1 MSDESFTERAN
12 KPSHIAY
19 TVKDGKG
26 DQSHWTKIGAAW
38 PAKDDG
44 LTLQLDAIPRDGV
57 VQLRSREALERLR
70 AERAQSPR
78 QQQKHDQSPKQSPKQ
93 SH

>member
-1 MSDESFTERAN
+1 MSQSNETEKTN

-19 TVKDGKG
+19 TVNDGKG

-44 LTLQLDAIPRDGV
+44 LTLQLDAIPRDGRV
-57 VQLRSREALERLR
+57 TLRSLEALERMR
-70 AERAQSPR
+70 AEREQTVQTHEPEKAQER
-78 QQQKHDQSPKQSPKQ
+78 